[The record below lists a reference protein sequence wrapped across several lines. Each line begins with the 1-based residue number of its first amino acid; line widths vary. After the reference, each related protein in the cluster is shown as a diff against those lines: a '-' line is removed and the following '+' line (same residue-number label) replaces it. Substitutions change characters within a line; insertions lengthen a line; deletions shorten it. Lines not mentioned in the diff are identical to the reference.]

1 MTNKD
6 GSIYI
11 GQFFRNM
18 KSGYGLET
26 YKDGSTY
33 AGFFSYDGR
42 HGIGVNTDSKNN
54 KVFTVYDS
62 MEGKLCELETED
74 VDAVNNGTKHI
85 PQMDEIFKDGDGW
98 GVPSDFFG
106 YKDVKELNFIENE
119 DRRHK
124 MCLLSEDLEA
134 IALKNGMDKHELDP
148 ETDEKIQKHLDAG
161 DDKLK

>member
-1 MTNKD
+1 MTYKD
-6 GSIYI
+6 GSIY
-11 GQFFRNM
+11 
-18 KSGYGLET
+18 
-26 YKDGSTY
+26 
-33 AGFFSYDGR
+33 AGFFYENNP
-42 HGIGVNTDSKNN
+42 HGIGVKTDSKNI
-54 KVFTVYDS
+54 KVFTVHDK
-62 MEGKLCELETED
+62 GRKLCELTPAE
-74 VDAVNNGTKHI
+74 VDAVNDGTKHI
-85 PQMDEIFKDGDGW
+85 PQMDVFFKDYYDDCGSKPFK
-98 GVPSDFFG
+98 PSDLFG